1 MKRLQWILIVAG
13 AAALLLLPPT
23 LKSYGLYLLTYWLV
37 FIIANMGLNLTIG
50 YAGQKSLGHAAFFG
64 IGAYTVAILMKAGI
78 SFWIGLPVA
87 MAGCFVIGLALGFP
101 ALRVQSIYLAF
112 ATLGFNTA
120 VWLVM
125 RNEEWLTGGT
135 FGINGI
141 ERPSLMGH
149 SLDKPL
155 AYYYFVLGVTV
166 VLGALLWKLLHS
178 PWGKAFTALR
188 DNPIRAES
196 LGIHIQGYTLLA
208 FAIGAVYAGV
218 AGALFASLVQFI
230 EPAPFTVG
238 ASIMMYLM
246 VVVGGPGYFFGPV
259 LGSAVGVLLPE
270 WLRFAQGWYLFVF
283 GSAVVL
289 LMLWLPEGLLSIP
302 DRLRARRRLREESAA
317 RLAAAAAPATGVSGG
332 ASITPITARTEA
344 RS

>member
-1 MKRLQWILIVAG
+1 MKKSTLTALALVLS
-13 AAALLLLPPT
+13 AAALLAVPHF
-23 LKSYGLYLLTYWLV
+23 LKNYGIYLLSYWLV
-37 FIIANMGLNLTIG
+37 FIIATMGLNLTVG

-64 IGAYTVAILMKAGI
+64 IGAYTVAILMKAGL
-78 SFWIGLPVA
+78 SFWVGLPAA
-87 MAGCFVIGLALGFP
+87 MLICFVVGIILGFP
-101 ALRVQSIYLAF
+101 ALRVQTIYLAF

-135 FGINGI
+135 FGINNI
-141 ERPSLMGH
+141 ARPGVFGL
-149 SLDKPL
+149 PL
-155 AYYYFVLGVTV
+155 ESNIAYYHFVLAVTV
-166 VLGALLWKLLHS
+166 LLAAFLWWLLRS

-196 LGIHIQGYTLLA
+196 LGVDTRSYTLLA

-246 VVVGGPGYFFGPV
+246 VVVGGPGYFLGPV
-259 LGSAVGVLLPE
+259 LGAAVGVILPE
-270 WLRFAQGWYLFVF
+270 WLRFAQAWYLFVF
-283 GSAVVL
+283 GAAVVL
-289 LMLWLPEGLLSIP
+289 LMIWLPDGLLSIP
-302 DRLRARRRLREESAA
+302 ERIRARRLAREANAA
-317 RLAAAAAPATGVSGG
+317 RLAAAQAATTHG
-332 ASITPITARTEA
+332 AQA
-344 RS
+344 